1 MSYKKVALVASAALA
16 ASSVFVLVQPASGAL
31 VTRCTGV
38 APAVTVPGDLI
49 VPSPR
54 ENSPDSGSCVLEGTT
69 VLGDVRVQ
77 PGADLL
83 AEGATIEGDIV
94 VARDAL
100 ADLVD
105 TSVGGNVQNRN
116 SFGTFLET
124 STVGAGVVQ
133 RGSADAE
140 FLPFLYAFESD
151 IEGNVDSRR
160 GEVLFETATLTGNL
174 LSRDGEYTDL
184 VDSEIDGDLTVR
196 TNALG
201 SVVCESEIYGDA
213 LYESNSTTLQIGG
226 TGAFGDCSGASFWG
240 GNVTFNN
247 NTAADS
253 FDISNNIVRGD
264 LTGEGN
270 DPLPT
275 GAGNRVRGEITLAF
289 ADPEAGEL
297 SLQSQSAESVENQ
310 RAAEAVVSSRI
321 DQLQA
326 RIDERRGAAEKVA
339 EETPDSQALVPGN
352 S

>member
-1 MSYKKVALVASAALA
+1 MSYKKVAIVASAALA
-16 ASSVFVLVQPASGAL
+16 ASSVFVFVQPASGAL

-38 APAVTVPGDLI
+38 AGAVTVPGDLV

-54 ENSPDSGSCVLEGTT
+54 AGSPDSGSCVLEGTT
-69 VLGDVRVQ
+69 VLGDVRVGA
-77 PGADLL
+77 GADLL
-83 AEGATIEGDIV
+83 AEGATIEGDLIV
-94 VARDAL
+94 NRDGF
-100 ADLVD
+100 ADLLD
-105 TSVGGNVQNRN
+105 TSVGGRLNTNN
-116 SFGTFLET
+116 SFGTFLEG

-133 RGSADAE
+133 RGNATAE
-140 FLPFLYAFESD
+140 FLPFLYAFDSD
-151 IEGNVDSRR
+151 IAGNLDSRR
-160 GEVLFETATLTGNL
+160 GEVLLETASLTGNL
-174 LSRDGEYTDL
+174 VSRDGEYTDL

-213 LYESNSTTLQIGG
+213 LYQANSTTLQIGG

-240 GNVTFNN
+240 GNVTFND
-247 NTAADS
+247 NTATDS

-275 GAGNRVRGEITLAF
+275 GAGNRVRGEITLEF
-289 ADPEAGEL
+289 ADPEAGQA

-310 RAAEAVVSSRI
+310 RAAEAVVTSRI

-326 RIDERRGAAEKVA
+326 RVDERRGTAEKVA

-352 S
+352 